1 MTLYRFIKESVIF
14 ITLSVM
20 ISCLTPI
27 DFPADIGKG
36 RIAISG
42 QVSTISDRNIVTI
55 GRTADTQRLPFPV
68 EGASVM
74 LVDEL
79 GRFFYYYENPD
90 NPGDYLLD
98 GFTAEPGLKY
108 HLIATLQE
116 GEVYR
121 SSPERVPMMSGSVS
135 TTHEIVSEI
144 ATDAEGTNA
153 EKSFLKIYAK
163 SLLPASSEDTYLK
176 WNVEEVFAIVPTDFP
191 DPFGYTPPNCYV
203 YQNADPQYFALF
215 NGANVE
221 KTSFDKNLIAS
232 REIDNTFFDRHYY
245 TTYQSATTK
254 EAYEYWHKV
263 NVLANQVGSIF
274 DSPPAEITGN
284 IVNVNKS
291 AEKVNGYFQAV
302 NQSYDRFFIL
312 PGDLPFPLLMPSC
325 VYDNRDLDRYPARC
339 LQCIEVRNS
348 SFNRPS
354 WF

>member
-1 MTLYRFIKESVIF
+1 
-14 ITLSVM
+14 M

-27 DFPADIGKG
+27 NFPADVGKA

-68 EGASVM
+68 EGASVI

-98 GFTAEPGLKY
+98 GFAAEPGLKY
-108 HLIATLQE
+108 HLIVTLQE
-116 GEVYR
+116 GEVYQ
-121 SSPERVPMMSGSVS
+121 SKPERVPLAVGTIS
-135 TTHEIVSEI
+135 TSFEIVKQI
-144 ATDAEGTNA
+144 ITDSGGANL

-163 SLLPASSEDTYLK
+163 SGLPETPGEVYLK
-176 WNVEEVFAIVPTDFP
+176 WGVEEVFAIVPTDFP

-203 YQNADPQYFALF
+203 YQNADPQHVALF

-221 KTSFDKNLIAS
+221 TASIENNLVAS
-232 REIDNTFFDRHYY
+232 REIDNTFFDRHYF

-254 EAYEYWHKV
+254 EAYEYWYKV

-284 IVNVNKS
+284 IANINKP

-302 NQSYDRFFIL
+302 NQSFDRFFIL

-325 VYDNRDLDRYPARC
+325 VFDNRDLDMYPARC

-348 SFNRPS
+348 SYERPI

>member
-1 MTLYRFIKESVIF
+1 
-14 ITLSVM
+14 M

-27 DFPADIGKG
+27 DFPADVGKG

-74 LVDEL
+74 LVDEF
-79 GRFFYYYENPD
+79 GAFFYYYENPD

-108 HLIATLQE
+108 HLIATLQN

-135 TTHEIVSEI
+135 TTYEIVNEI
-144 ATDAEGTNA
+144 TTDAEGANL
-153 EKSFLKIYAK
+153 EKPFLKIYAK
-163 SLLPASSEDTYLK
+163 SSLPTASEDIYIK
-176 WNVEEVFAIVPTDFP
+176 WNVEEVYAIVPTDFP
-191 DPFGYTPPNCYV
+191 DPFGYTPPTCFV
-203 YQNADPQYFALF
+203 YQNADPQDFALF
-215 NGANVE
+215 NGADVE
-221 KTSFDKNLIAS
+221 TTSIDGNLVAS
-232 REIDNTFFDRHYY
+232 REIDNTFFDRHYF

-263 NVLANQVGSIF
+263 NILANQVGSIF

-284 IVNVNKS
+284 IVNANKS
-291 AEKVNGYFQAV
+291 VEKVNGYFQAV
-302 NQSYDRFFIL
+302 NQSYDRFFML
-312 PGDLPFPLLMPSC
+312 PGYLPFQLLNGKCDFDGSFDPEH
-325 VYDNRDLDRYPARC
+325 YPFRC
-339 LQCIEVRNS
+339 IDCSSVRNS
-348 SFNRPS
+348 SYKRPI